1 MSNIC
6 KIMIALTL
14 VFCLAI
20 AFMACDDEFMVSV
33 AVTDDDG
40 NPVLD
45 DDGNPVT
52 EMIPEDEGKYLPVTD
67 DDGNT
72 VTDKDGDTVT
82 EFVPDKSTET
92 TESSNTTSEG
102 GIVNAGGDKE
112 EGWGEII
119 KPSNR
124 G

>member
-6 KIMIALTL
+6 KIIIAFTL
-14 VFCLAI
+14 VFCLAV
-20 AFMACDDEFMVSV
+20 AFMACDDFDLVSV
-33 AVTDDDG
+33 YVTDEAGDT
-40 NPVLD
+40 VLD
-45 DDGNPVT
+45 DDGKPVT

-67 DDGNT
+67 ADGNI

-92 TESSNTTSEG
+92 TDGKDTTSGG
-102 GIVNAGGDKE
+102 GIVTGEDKE

>member
-1 MSNIC
+1 MKDIPVTIITATISC
-6 KIMIALTL
+6 KAYLFIKYRIKCT
-14 VFCLAI
+14 
-20 AFMACDDEFMVSV
+20 DE
-33 AVTDDDG
+33 DG
-40 NPVLD
+40 N
-45 DDGNPVT
+45 
-52 EMIPEDEGKYLPVTD
+52 I
-67 DDGNT
+67 

-92 TESSNTTSEG
+92 TDGKDTTSGG
-102 GIVNAGGDKE
+102 GIVTGEDKE